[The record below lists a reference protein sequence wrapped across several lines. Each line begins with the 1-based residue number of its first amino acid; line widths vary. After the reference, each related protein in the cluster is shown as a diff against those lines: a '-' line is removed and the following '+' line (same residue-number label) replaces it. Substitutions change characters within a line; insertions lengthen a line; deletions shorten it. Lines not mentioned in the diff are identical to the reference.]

1 MTILF
6 SKPNLF
12 LILPI
17 VALRSGNLSF
27 KKQYKTIWYY
37 NEIYWVSP
45 LSFCIVYNCWARAH
59 GWWHDSGLLIFTAPQ
74 IVFFCLFSKK
84 KGRIFTKCNICS
96 LKTIYWIHYVHRLSR
111 RIEFSANNK
120 TVANDYFLWEGCF
133 NISGQFSLW
142 MYIVRVHQDWVIF
155 CPYWTIWLPGGEW
168 LLLSQKL
175 AKIYDDG
182 CHCPASLERLHNC
195 FVTTEP
201 PSWEWLYSSRII
213 LSKGKKSRVSRG
225 APLIDQIRKIVPD
238 GSPYPILVLQKQDTE
253 TEMVTH
259 KIRILK

>member
-1 MTILF
+1 MCFKNTKLHFCPFSSTVLVATVLTRQGYFSTTTDAAYVWKQSKAQISKHTTKVLDPKYCSKDIMTILF

-84 KGRIFTKCNICS
+84 NGSYLYKMQYLLFENNLLDS
-96 LKTIYWIHYVHRLSR
+96 LCT
-111 RIEFSANNK
+111 
-120 TVANDYFLWEGCF
+120 
-133 NISGQFSLW
+133 Q
-142 MYIVRVHQDWVIF
+142 
-155 CPYWTIWLPGGEW
+155 
-168 LLLSQKL
+168 
-175 AKIYDDG
+175 AK
-182 CHCPASLERLHNC
+182 
-195 FVTTEP
+195 
-201 PSWEWLYSSRII
+201 
-213 LSKGKKSRVSRG
+213 
-225 APLIDQIRKIVPD
+225 
-238 GSPYPILVLQKQDTE
+238 
-253 TEMVTH
+253 
-259 KIRILK
+259 

>member
-1 MTILF
+1 MLVATVLTRQGYFSTTTDAAYVGKQSKAQISKHTTKVLYPKYCSKDIMTILF

-17 VALRSGNLSF
+17 VAFRSGNLSF

-84 KGRIFTKCNICS
+84 KGQIYTKCNIFS

-120 TVANDYFLWEGCF
+120 TVANIYFF
-133 NISGQFSLW
+133 
-142 MYIVRVHQDWVIF
+142 VRRMFQHFWTVFFMNVH
-155 CPYWTIWLPGGEW
+155 
-168 LLLSQKL
+168 S
-175 AKIYDDG
+175 
-182 CHCPASLERLHNC
+182 
-195 FVTTEP
+195 
-201 PSWEWLYSSRII
+201 
-213 LSKGKKSRVSRG
+213 
-225 APLIDQIRKIVPD
+225 
-238 GSPYPILVLQKQDTE
+238 
-253 TEMVTH
+253 
-259 KIRILK
+259 